1 MKYSRFIQESD
12 IQLKIQN
19 FIKSRF
25 QNFTFFIF
33 LFIFLFLIYILPNAS
48 LVLFIFSFINLFDI
62 KSK

>member
-25 QNFTFFIF
+25 QNF
-33 LFIFLFLIYILPNAS
+33 
-48 LVLFIFSFINLFDI
+48 NLFYVFYI
-62 KSK
+62 FIHIFILNLYFT